1 MPDLRVEAIDSD
13 SLADVYPL
21 VRSGTQVTLERWIEF
36 GVELLRT
43 GGGVLTIKAP
53 DECVHGVA
61 AYRPGRDLR
70 HKESL
75 EVDVFVAFDLRGD
88 DCIRTALCGAL
99 DRIAN
104 ELGCKSVNFTVP
116 GRSADPGSAAR
127 AGLER
132 IGLKLETAQFVR
144 DLFSADAMATS
155 RSRGHG
161 EQAGGRAVRPG
172 QTKK

>member
-88 DCIRTALCGAL
+88 DSIRNALCGEL
-99 DRIAN
+99 DRIAT

-116 GRSADPGSAAR
+116 GRSADPASAAR

-132 IGLKLETAQFVR
+132 IGLKLETARFVR
-144 DLFSADAMATS
+144 NPFPGDVMAKS
-155 RSRGHG
+155 EPRGRR
-161 EQAGGRAVRPG
+161 E
-172 QTKK
+172 